1 MSSEELRVP
10 LENNNTRIDKFLAQK
25 LENMSRN
32 HIQKMLET
40 GNVTVNNKIINKNYV
55 LKTGENIQ
63 IIFPE
68 PEKLEIVAEKIELD
82 IVYEDS
88 DLIVI
93 NKPQNMVVH
102 PAPGNYSGTLVN
114 ALLNHCK
121 NSLSEINGVLRPG
134 IVHRIDKNTSGLLV
148 VAKNDIAHN
157 FLAAQIKNHNFA
169 REYEAIVHGKLKNS
183 KNMIKTR
190 IGRHKIDRK
199 KMAVLPIGGREA
211 ITHYEILTEYKSFS
225 HIKLKLETGR
235 THQIRVHMAYLGHPI
250 LGDDIYGGKKNEKQ
264 FSNLVGQCLHAK
276 NLGFVHPSTNKYM
289 YFESDLP
296 KYFKN
301 VINIL
306 EKDYK

>member
-1 MSSEELRVP
+1 MNSKELRVP

-32 HIQKMLET
+32 HIQKILET
-40 GNVTVNNKIINKNYV
+40 GNVTVNNKIINKNYI

-82 IVYEDS
+82 IVYEDN

-157 FLAAQIKNHNFA
+157 FLAAQIKNHNFT
-169 REYEAIVHGKLKNS
+169 REYEAIVHGKLKNN
-183 KNMIKTR
+183 KNMIKTQ

-211 ITHYEILTEYKSFS
+211 ITHYEVLTEYKFFS